1 MDTTK
6 NTNLKVSL
14 EQIEKLADF
23 IRKSG
28 RPQTLEQLTKRYI
41 EIVKEK
47 PPKQ

>member
-6 NTNLKVSL
+6 KTNLKVTADQL
-14 EQIEKLADF
+14 EKLVDF

-28 RPQTLEQLTKRYI
+28 RPQSLEQLTKRYI